1 MATSGSKN
9 FEMNVAEYVEEAFER
24 CGLQVRTG
32 YDLQTAKRSLNI
44 LFADWANRGINR
56 WTISQETLTLAEGI
70 ADYPLGTLT
79 MTVADSDSFSA
90 GEVITGGSSSATASI
105 TSLPSSTSMAITVP
119 SGTFTSGETLTGGT
133 SGATTT
139 LSSAV
144 DLTNVQSSID
154 ILDAVIRQD
163 SGSTNQSDLAMGR
176 VSRDDFLNIASK
188 RTTSRPNQFYVD
200 RQITP
205 TIKIWPTPD
214 SSTNYILVYDR
225 LVRIDDADTM
235 TNTMEVP
242 FRFYPCLT
250 AGLAYYLS
258 LKRAPEK
265 VEMLKILYEEEFLRA
280 AEEDRDK
287 ANLHLVPDGRYYT
300 TI

>member
-1 MATSGSKN
+1 MLVSDISIINIPNKTTSG
-9 FEMNVAEYVEEAFER
+9 
-24 CGLQVRTG
+24 
-32 YDLQTAKRSLNI
+32 
-44 LFADWANRGINR
+44 
-56 WTISQETLTLAEGI
+56 
-70 ADYPLGTLT
+70 
-79 MTVADSDSFSA
+79 
-90 GEVITGGSSSATASI
+90 
-105 TSLPSSTSMAITVP
+105 
-119 SGTFTSGETLTGGT
+119 
-133 SGATTT
+133 
-139 LSSAV
+139 
-144 DLTNVQSSID
+144 
-154 ILDAVIRQD
+154 
-163 SGSTNQSDLAMGR
+163 R
-176 VSRDDFLNIASK
+176 VTQYFL
-188 RTTSRPNQFYVD
+188 D

-225 LVRIDDADTM
+225 LVRIDDVDTM

>member
-1 MATSGSKN
+1 MAVSESKN

-44 LFADWANRGINR
+44 LFADWANRGLNR

-70 ADYPLGTLT
+70 TDYPLGTLT
-79 MTVADSDSFSA
+79 MTVGASGSFSA
-90 GEVITGGSSSATASI
+90 GEVITGSSSAATANI

-144 DLTNVQSSID
+144 DLTGVQSSID
-154 ILDAVIRQD
+154 ILTAVIRQN
-163 SGSTNQSDLAMGR
+163 SGTTNQSDLAIGR

-188 RTTSRPNQFYVD
+188 RTKSRPNQFYVD

-235 TNTMEVP
+235 INTMDVP
-242 FRFYPCLT
+242 FRFYPSLA

-258 LKRAPEK
+258 LKRAPERTT
-265 VEMLKILYEEEFLRA
+265 MLKTLYEEEFLRA

-287 ANLHLVPDGRYYT
+287 ANLQLAPSGRYYT

>member
-205 TIKIWPTPD
+205 TIKNMAD
-214 SSTNYILVYDR
+214 S
-225 LVRIDDADTM
+225 
-235 TNTMEVP
+235 
-242 FRFYPCLT
+242 
-250 AGLAYYLS
+250 
-258 LKRAPEK
+258 
-265 VEMLKILYEEEFLRA
+265 
-280 AEEDRDK
+280 
-287 ANLHLVPDGRYYT
+287 
-300 TI
+300 

>member
-1 MATSGSKN
+1 
-9 FEMNVAEYVEEAFER
+9 
-24 CGLQVRTG
+24 
-32 YDLQTAKRSLNI
+32 
-44 LFADWANRGINR
+44 
-56 WTISQETLTLAEGI
+56 
-70 ADYPLGTLT
+70 
-79 MTVADSDSFSA
+79 
-90 GEVITGGSSSATASI
+90 
-105 TSLPSSTSMAITVP
+105 MAITVP

-144 DLTNVQSSID
+144 DFTNVRSSID

-225 LVRIDDADTM
+225 LVRIDDVDTM